1 MNNLEL
7 LEFLKYV
14 LGCMQISDLRKEPYN
29 TKAKAVFERLD
40 LTHFSLTQIR
50 DTTEYLYTEI

>member
-1 MNNLEL
+1 MSDL

-14 LGCMQISDLRKEPYN
+14 LGCTYISDLRKEPYN
-29 TKAKAVFERLD
+29 TRAKAFFEKLD
-40 LTHFSLTQIR
+40 LTYFSLTQIR

>member
-1 MNNLEL
+1 MSDL

-14 LGCMQISDLRKEPYN
+14 LGCTYISDLRKEPYN

-50 DTTEYLYTEI
+50 DTTEYLYAKI